1 MKRFLLSAVL
11 ISFCIINNFSQE
23 LGIRVLLLPVRVGG
37 GVTEETVILANEI
50 LRVALVQSGSFTM
63 IEDMSELSNNK
74 NLSDDLIAGVG
85 TRVKADFVISA
96 FLSDEDGPNTI
107 TFNAKLIEVASAR
120 TLLQTKLESELKRLD
135 KDALKFGQQLS
146 TSLVAITYG
155 ATLENVKRLYD
166 MKKYGEA
173 SVKLS
178 AVTSRNPLQTGLA
191 DWRFKINSRL
201 AEDALKSAEDKQK
214 TLKQAG
220 EKRVLVL
227 DDIKSLCEEAL
238 FLAGDAKE
246 NEAFRDKCSAFI
258 KEKVLPEYAS
268 DLEQK
273 KLLLLE
279 TAKVLLQDGN
289 TDSAIAL
296 VDDFLLTEGSGVL
309 DDRIANVLKEANTI
323 KVKQV
328 LLLAKNAVKESDW
341 YSAKSFSY
349 KVLNLDPLNQEGLA
363 INDLAGRELRKQ
375 ADINR
380 ANEGLVT
387 DTFSYSGRND
397 FSLCLSANA
406 IFFPNGTLD
415 FPVTGAHLGS
425 ILDLRFYQIV
435 REPIKY
441 FYEIK
446 ALYAQADSASVI
458 LGYNSDFVSSIANL
472 GTGVGFLIAWN
483 KITAA
488 VALDINGVALAYKG
502 DFSKESSIVKSLDT
516 LVFGAAIDWNIS
528 FEYHFFK
535 GIAANITGSGS
546 NALLLGPGFVK
557 WGSLNMGL
565 LFAF

>member
-1 MKRFLLSAVL
+1 MKRFLLSVL
-11 ISFCIINNFSQE
+11 IISFSLINIFSQE
-23 LGIRVLLLPVRVGG
+23 LGIRVLLLPVRTGG
-37 GVTEETVILANEI
+37 SVTEETVILANEL
-50 LRVALVQSGSFTM
+50 LRVSLVQSGSFTM

-74 NLSDDLIAGVG
+74 NLSDDLIAGAG

-107 TFNAKLIEVASAR
+107 TFNAKLIEVATAR
-120 TLLQTKLESELKRLD
+120 TLLQTKLDSELKMLD
-135 KDALKFGQQLS
+135 KNTLKFGQQLS

-155 ATLENVKRLYD
+155 ATIDNVKRLYD
-166 MKKYGEA
+166 MKKYSEA

-178 AVTSRNPLQTGLA
+178 ATTSRNPLQVGLS

-201 AEDALKSAEDKQK
+201 AEEALKSAEEKQK
-214 TLKQAG
+214 TLKETG
-220 EKRVLVL
+220 DKRVLVL

-273 KLLLLE
+273 KLLLLA

-289 TDSAIAL
+289 TDSAVAL
-296 VDDFLLTEGSGVL
+296 VEDFLLTEGSGVL

-323 KVKQV
+323 KVKQM
-328 LLLAKNAVKESDW
+328 LLLAKTAVKESDW

-349 KVLNLDPLNQEGLA
+349 KVLNLDPLNREGLV

-375 ADINR
+375 ADTNR
-380 ANEGLVT
+380 ANEGIGP
-387 DTFSYSGRND
+387 DTFSYAGRND
-397 FSLCLSANA
+397 YSLCLSATA
-406 IFFPNGTLD
+406 LFFPNGTLE

-425 ILDLRFYQIV
+425 VLDLRFYQIV

-446 ALYAQADSASVI
+446 GSYAQADSSSVI
-458 LGYNSDFVSSIANL
+458 LGYNSDFASSLANL
-472 GTGVGFLIAWN
+472 GIGAGFLIAWN

-502 DFSKESSIVKSLDT
+502 DFSKEGAIVKSIDT
-516 LVFGAAIDWNIS
+516 LVFGAAIDWNIA
-528 FEYHFFK
+528 FEYHFIK

-546 NALLLGPGFVK
+546 NAFLFGPGFVK
-557 WGSLNMGL
+557 WGSLNMGV